1 MPQIGWFEILVV
13 VILSI
18 LIIGPKDFPIV
29 VKKIGNWVGSVR
41 RYFNEISKNMSD
53 IESSVEEEISIE
65 KKYSKKKKDIEKD
78 EGRESKTR
86 QFY

>member
-18 LIIGPKDFPIV
+18 LIICPKDFPIV

-78 EGRESKTR
+78 E
-86 QFY
+86 